1 MYLESLK
8 IFCDVVRFRSFSRA
22 AAANRITQSAASQNV
37 LQLEKG
43 LGVRLLDR
51 SKRPFQL
58 TTEGQVYFEGC
69 KGLIERYYAV
79 ESEVKSLGRQ
89 VAGTTTVAAI
99 YSVGLSDMS
108 RLVQEF
114 SQAYPKAQVRLAYL
128 HPDRVYESVLND
140 EVDIGLVSFPKSG
153 RGLKHTPW
161 RDEPMVVACS
171 AKHRLADR
179 ETIVPREL
187 DGEEL
192 VGFDSGLT
200 IRKVIDRY
208 LKQHRV
214 EARVSMAFDNIETI
228 KHAVEVG
235 EGVAILPEPTVRKE
249 VLARSLV
256 AIPFDKQDLVRPLGI
271 LRRKSGQMSPAAE
284 KFVELILKRGNA
296 SDQDDA
302 KGGNRSANG
311 KQAVES
317 RVASAGDTESEELA
331 ASQEDEASTLKV
343 TV

>member
-8 IFCDVVRFRSFSRA
+8 IFCDVVRLRSFSRA

-58 TTEGQVYFEGC
+58 TPEGRVYFDGC

-79 ESEVKSLGRQ
+79 EAEVKTLSKQ
-89 VAGTTTVAAI
+89 VSGTVSVAAI

-108 RLVQEF
+108 QLVQEF
-114 SQAYPKAQVRLAYL
+114 VQTFPKANVRLAYL
-128 HPDRVYESVLND
+128 HPDRVYESVINE
-140 EVDIGLVSFPKSG
+140 EVEIGLVSFPKAG
-153 RGLKHTPW
+153 RDLVQTPW

-171 AKHRLADR
+171 SKHRLAEHR
-179 ETIVPREL
+179 ALAPREL
-187 DGEEL
+187 EGEEL
-192 VGFDSGLT
+192 IGFDSGLT

-214 EARVSMAFDNIETI
+214 EVRMGLAFDNIETI

-235 EGVAILPEPTVRKE
+235 EGIAILPEPTLRKE
-249 VLARSLV
+249 VMAGSLV
-256 AIPFDKQDLVRPLGI
+256 AIPFSTGDLVRPLGI
-271 LRRKSGQMSPAAE
+271 IHRKNGHLNPTAQKFIELLLNCERESAPGVESGHEAASSDSGRRSVERRATRRKE
-284 KFVELILKRGNA
+284 VKRA
-296 SDQDDA
+296 HHD
-302 KGGNRSANG
+302 
-311 KQAVES
+311 V
-317 RVASAGDTESEELA
+317 A
-331 ASQEDEASTLKV
+331 ASPEKV